1 MAGDEGENYSEIE
14 IYLARNEYHDAGSN
28 RGRERIYSE
37 AINEVSHGGRAS
49 YFTIKVTSGILSSDD
64 YKSSLLPAIQ

>member
-1 MAGDEGENYSEIE
+1 MEGDEGENYSEIE

-49 YFTIKVTSGILSSDD
+49 YFI
-64 YKSSLLPAIQ
+64 SLKKDSICLNQLYELYQY